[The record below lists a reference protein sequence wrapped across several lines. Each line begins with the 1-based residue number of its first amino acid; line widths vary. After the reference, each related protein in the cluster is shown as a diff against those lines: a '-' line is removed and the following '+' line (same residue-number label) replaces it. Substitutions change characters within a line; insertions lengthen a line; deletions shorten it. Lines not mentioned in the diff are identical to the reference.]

1 MAARTSNLTV
11 NVALSVRKAVSLL
24 ISIVYFGNPFTA
36 GHMVGAIL
44 VFGGT
49 LLYRET
55 PAAAAAA
62 VAAAAQSA
70 AADAKPLPDAAA
82 APPAVAAA
90 RPKAE

>member
-55 PAAAAAA
+55 PAAVA
-62 VAAAAQSA
+62 VPAAQSS

-82 APPAVAAA
+82 APPAGAAA